1 MHRRP
6 YRVVVSA
13 VVMAVLMS
21 LVSLPVGA
29 TSQAGPTSATGAKV
43 AVPRCMGKE
52 ATIVGTSGNDN
63 IEGTNGRDVIVT
75 GGGRDVVHA
84 GRGDDVVC
92 GQGGN
97 DLLDGQAGLDRV
109 FGGDGNDLLM
119 GGSNG
124 DRLLGGAGSDQI
136 TGDRGD
142 DLVRGGPGNDQLAGG
157 PGDDLLR
164 GDSGNDSITA
174 GAGNDRVLG
183 GPGDDQ
189 LSGSGGA
196 DVLIGAAGRD
206 RAHGGRGSDACS
218 AEVEQSCESDPSTG
232 NLPPVLG
239 DDQATTQAATAVLI
253 DVAANDDDP
262 DGALD
267 LSTLA
272 VITPPQHGTAT
283 VDSGGAVLYSPTAG
297 FSGQDTFQYQL
308 CDTKGAC
315 GTATVTVTVEPPADV
330 LAETLNVGTCRPNAS
345 AVKSVDQPVATAGTA
360 LHYDLQLRNDPAGAC
375 TKPTTTVA
383 GTLELRH
390 LGNADAG
397 SDSVCADDVGA
408 SDACVTAI
416 TMWLE
421 HRASQ
426 DGSWAVFPSTTGLT
440 VADDASSFPEGCPG
454 GTAEGCAAERQ
465 PTYGNV
471 AFPEPAPLAVPE
483 GDTRAVAFRLFPALA
498 EADTAVLQAC
508 AAGQDCGQF
517 RLSVHI
523 TVEQATNT
531 DITRQPAPF
540 SSAVAVARAVH
551 VVDTLP
557 DGSTVD
563 VPADD
568 LPPGAE
574 VGLPDFATYQI
585 PQDTVGEI
593 TNQAVV
599 RYQDADGSA
608 LESPSTTVA
617 TLVEPPGDKPTIVG
631 TTDPAAI
638 TAGEPA
644 DVLVTTVPTGTVS
657 GQVELFRV
665 EGGSRTS
672 LGTLNDTGADGDLVA
687 GDGAWSATV
696 SLSSASDAISLQ
708 LDAVVD
714 GNQATSSKFTVEVV
728 PAGIPTTVAP
738 ASTTKTVTDPTTGE
752 QFLANEALISFADGA
767 TYQDVTAAVDAAGG
781 QLVGYLAGLGVW
793 QIRFPAADSIA
804 QLKEA
809 LKRLAEQPHVI
820 GTEGNGMSRATEV
833 NPNDPRYGDQ
843 WAPSK
848 VRADEGWVVNR
859 GTQSPVTV
867 AVLDTGVAAHED
879 LAGKIVGGWNFA
891 NLNGDFTD
899 RHGHGTHVAGIIAA
913 NGDNGTGVA
922 GTCWGC
928 RILAE
933 KVLDDNGNGNN
944 ALIAAGILHAV
955 ASGARVLNMS
965 LGGPARSE
973 AMVIA
978 LQVAYLANR
987 VVVASAGNENTS
999 TKSYPGAYNLEVF
1012 TSSSGLFP
1020 RVYYV
1025 PNLTVAAST
1034 RTDTRAEFSNFGS
1047 WVDLAAPGVEI
1058 LSTVPTSNRL
1068 HLIPRYKACENA
1080 SYCSVDGTSQAAPIV
1095 AGAAAL
1101 LRSQHPGWS
1110 EAQVRSRIL
1119 LTVKDLPDN
1128 SIGRGRLDVFNGV
1141 FNAGFETRSFAEWQT
1156 TGTAEVVSS
1165 LGPIQPTDGSPSMAS
1180 ISTGP
1185 SGEVT
1190 TSTLTKEFR
1199 VLPGDEDLKLQ
1210 FWYNYVTEEY
1220 PEWVGSGFNDDLTI
1234 TLITPGGITIPLAF
1248 ESVNTTGWT
1257 PISGIDFPDGDAT
1270 VGQSGW
1276 KNASAT
1282 VPIADLQGA
1291 TTFRLVISDQG
1302 DAFWDSVVLL
1312 DDIQLR

>member
-1 MHRRP
+1 MHQRP

-13 VVMAVLMS
+13 VVMALLMS
-21 LVSLPVGA
+21 LVGIPAGA
-29 TSQAGPTSATGAKV
+29 TSPAGPTSAGGVSAAKV
-43 AVPRCMGKE
+43 PAPRCAGKE

-63 IEGTNGRDVIVT
+63 IEGTNGRDVIVA

-92 GQGGN
+92 GQGGS
-97 DLLDGQAGLDRV
+97 DLLDGQAGLDQV
-109 FGGDGNDLLM
+109 FGGEGSDLLM
-119 GGSNG
+119 GGSDG
-124 DRLLGGAGSDQI
+124 DRLLGGAGSDRI

-142 DLVRGGPGNDQLAGG
+142 DLVRGGPGNDQLGGG

-164 GDSGNDSITA
+164 GDGGNDSIAA
-174 GAGNDRVLG
+174 GAGNDLVLG
-183 GPGDDQ
+183 GPGNDQ
-189 LSGSGGA
+189 LSGSRGA
-196 DVLIGAAGRD
+196 DVLIGATGRD

-218 AEVEQSCESDPSTG
+218 AEVEQSCELDPPTG

-239 DDQATTQAATAVLI
+239 DDQATTQAGTPVLI

-262 DGALD
+262 YGALD
-267 LSTLA
+267 LATLA
-272 VITPPQHGTAT
+272 VTTPPQHGTAT
-283 VDSGGAVLYSPTAG
+283 VESGEVVRYSPTAG

-315 GTATVTVTVEPPADV
+315 GAATVTLTVEPPADV
-330 LAETLNVGTCRPNAS
+330 LAETLKVGACRPNVT

-375 TKPTTTVA
+375 SKPTTTVA
-383 GTLELRH
+383 GTLDLRH
-390 LGNADAG
+390 LGGADAG
-397 SDSVCADDVGA
+397 SDSACADEVNA

-421 HRASQ
+421 HRANQ
-426 DGSWAVFPSTTGLT
+426 DGPWTVFPSTTGLT
-440 VADDASSFPEGCPG
+440 VADDADGFPEGCPG

-508 AAGQDCGQF
+508 AAGQECGQF
-517 RLSVHI
+517 RLSVHV

-531 DITRQPAPF
+531 DITRQPVPF
-540 SSAVAVARAVH
+540 SSAEAVAQAVH
-551 VVDTLP
+551 VIDTLP

-568 LPPGAE
+568 LPAGAE
-574 VGLPDFATYQI
+574 ATLTDFATYQI
-585 PQDTVGEI
+585 PQDTVGEL

-608 LESPSTTVA
+608 LESPSTAVA
-617 TLVEPPGDKPTIVG
+617 TLVEPPGEKPTIVG
-631 TTDPAAI
+631 AANPAAI
-638 TAGEPA
+638 SAGEPTN
-644 DVLVTTVPTGTVS
+644 VLVTTVPTGTVS
-657 GQVELFRV
+657 GQIELFRV
-665 EGGSRTS
+665 AGGNRTS
-672 LGTLNDTGADGDLVA
+672 LGVLNDDGTDGDLVA

-708 LDAVVD
+708 LDAVID
-714 GNQATSSKFTVEVV
+714 GVQGRSPEFTVEVV

-738 ASTTKTVTDPTTGE
+738 ASTTKTVTDPATGE
-752 QFLANEALISFADGA
+752 RFLANEALISFDDEAS
-767 TYQDVTAAVDAAGG
+767 YEDVTGAVDAAGG
-781 QLVGYLAGLGVW
+781 QLAGYLAGLGVW
-793 QIRFPAADSIA
+793 QARFPAVDSMA

-809 LKRLAEQPHVI
+809 LQGLAKQPHVT
-820 GTEGNGMSRATEV
+820 GTEANGLGTTAEV
-833 NPNDPRYGDQ
+833 IPNDPRYGNQ
-843 WAPSK
+843 WAPSR
-848 VRADEGWVVNR
+848 VRADEAWVVNR
-859 GTQSPVTV
+859 GTGSPVTV

-879 LAGKIVGGWNFA
+879 LAGKIAGGWNPV
-891 NLNGDFTD
+891 NWNGNFND

-913 NGDNGTGVA
+913 NTDNSTGVA

-933 KVLDDNGNGNN
+933 KVLNDNGNGDN
-944 ALIAAGILHAV
+944 AHLAVGILHAV
-955 ASGARVLNMS
+955 ASGAQVLNMS
-965 LGGPARSE
+965 LQRYPRSE
-973 AMVIA
+973 AVVIA
-978 LQVAYLANR
+978 LRVAYLANR
-987 VVVASAGNENTS
+987 VVVAAAGNDNTS
-999 TKSYPGAYNLEVF
+999 TKSYPGAYDSEQF
-1012 TSSSGLFP
+1012 SSFFGLFK
-1020 RVYYV
+1020 RNYYV

-1047 WVDLAAPGVEI
+1047 WVDLAAPGVGIE
-1058 LSTVPTSNRL
+1058 STVPNPSGMCGNV
-1068 HLIPRYKACENA
+1068 N
-1080 SYCSVDGTSQAAPIV
+1080 YCQVNGTSQATPIV
-1095 AGAAAL
+1095 AGASAL
-1101 LRSQHPGWS
+1101 LRSQHPGWG

-1119 LTVKDLPDN
+1119 LTVHDLPDD
-1128 SIGRGRLDVFNGV
+1128 SIGRGRLDVLNAV
-1141 FNAGFETRSFAEWQT
+1141 FNAGFETGSFAEWQT
-1156 TGTAEVVSS
+1156 AGTAKVVSS
-1165 LGPIQPTDGSPSMAS
+1165 LGPIRPHDGSRMAS
-1180 ISTGP
+1180 VSTGP
-1185 SGEVT
+1185 GGEVT

-1199 VLPGDEDLKLQ
+1199 VLPGDEDFELQ

-1220 PEWVGSGFNDDLTI
+1220 PEFVGSQFNDDLTI
-1234 TLITPGGITIPLAF
+1234 TLITPGGTTIPLAF

-1257 PISGIDFPDGDAT
+1257 PISGIDFPGGDAT

-1276 KNASAT
+1276 KHASAT

-1302 DAFWDSVVLL
+1302 DAIYDSVALL